1 MRAVIDTNVL
11 FEGITKQGGDCGLL
25 VEAWRV
31 GLLQACVS
39 NTLALEYEDVLARK
53 LSPGRWQALEPL
65 LQVLLMRAERV
76 TTYYTW
82 RPSSPD
88 PGDEHV
94 IDCALTAGA
103 PVVTFN
109 GKDFRAAQKSLGLV
123 VMTPAEAVVALADQ
137 S

>member
-1 MRAVIDTNVL
+1 MDTNVL
-11 FEGITKQGGDCGLL
+11 FEGVTQQGGDCGML

-53 LSPGRWQALEPL
+53 LSPSRWQAIEPL
-65 LQVLLMRAERV
+65 LAVLLKRAEFV
-76 TTYYTW
+76 KTYYTW

-103 PVVTFN
+103 PVVTYN
-109 GKDFRAAQKSLGLV
+109 GKDFRAAQKSLGLLV
-123 VMTPAEAVVALADQ
+123 LTPSEAVAALAAQ
-137 S
+137 P